1 MSFHKKTLRFFIS
14 SVAAVSLC
22 AIAEVTN
29 ADNTIRINQ
38 PLDGNA
44 NYAVSMLNLALKHI
58 DNNYKV
64 EMKDG
69 KDNTQARNIE
79 EVQSGQMDI
88 IWAATDADMEEKLL
102 PIRIPLYKGL
112 LGHRIFLIRRGDQAR
127 FDNVK
132 TLQDLHG
139 IKFGQGT
146 TWADTRILE
155 ANGLKVV
162 KTMKYQG
169 LFYMLDGGRFD
180 AFPRGVQEPWDELK
194 NNSSLGIAVEKNIML
209 VYKMPFYLFTSK
221 DNKKLASDLERGF
234 NLAIADGSFD
244 KVFYSSPVVQSVLD
258 NANIENRVVIELNNP
273 DLPKQTPLNR
283 PELWL
288 DLNEFK
294 KHLAPSK

>member
-1 MSFHKKTLRFFIS
+1 MLIFRHYR
-14 SVAAVSLC
+14 
-22 AIAEVTN
+22 VTN
-29 ADNTIRINQ
+29 LLILCVSCLFAAGVYADNLIRINQ

-44 NYAVSMLNLALKHI
+44 NYAVAMLKLALNHI
-58 DNNYKV
+58 DTPYKI

-69 KDNTQARNIE
+69 KDNTQARNIQ
-79 EVQSGQMDI
+79 EVEAGEMDI
-88 IWAATDADMEEKLL
+88 IWAATDANMEAQLL

-112 LGHRIFLIRRGDQAR
+112 LGHRIFIIRRGEQSR
-127 FDNVK
+127 FDKVK
-132 TLQDLHG
+132 TLRDLQAFT
-139 IKFGQGT
+139 FGQGT

-155 ANGLKVV
+155 ANGLKVI

-169 LFYMLDGGRFD
+169 LFYMLDGARFD

-194 NNSSLGIAVEKNIML
+194 NNASLNLTVEKSLML

-221 DNKKLASDLERGF
+221 DNKKLAADLERGF

-244 KVFYSSPVVQSVLD
+244 KVFYSSPVVQSVLENAGMD
-258 NANIENRVVIELNNP
+258 NRLVFELKNP
-273 DLPKQTPLNR
+273 ELPRETPLGR

-294 KHLAPSK
+294 KHAMQPH